1 MKRSHHNFRKA
12 PPYFSLQTLTN
23 VFVGISSLFALTC
36 PILFTPIVADD
47 FFNPLYQLSRTG
59 GGYWSSLEY
68 GVSSAWNGAS
78 LRIVGNAVG
87 ALANNVQTDFSG
99 RLGIPFGFTFGLIK
113 FIGFLALAT
122 ALTYYLKAVL
132 IQAGS
137 VWKSYSPVFI
147 INCVLIGST
156 MQIHALWSNDPVAG
170 YPLPGTYTAAFS
182 IFLLG
187 LATQWS
193 PVVTWKKVLTLSIL
207 AIALLLYY
215 ELTFFIAP
223 LISML
228 IIRAG
233 WKKRVK
239 FDLLLKSIVPTAMVF
254 FVVVLSRLKT
264 SSNVSE
270 YGGSTLR
277 GGSRV
282 ISETLLSFVSS
293 MPSAGWHL
301 SSENVSFSQ
310 SLRPYSFAVV
320 VLSALAFMLSVI
332 QINNTQRASSK
343 RNLVWAILPVVAI
356 GLSATL
362 LQSSTVKV
370 QDEIN
375 RVGQV
380 YTFYPSVIAIF
391 VLGTAVLIISLIDF
405 RKILTMMLLSL
416 ALFAGVQN
424 TFNWGLLDKMN
435 SVLIPNRS
443 LISTLGGNVEMLT
456 RCDNLRAWS
465 GGNWP
470 DYYEIGV
477 IDGLNQFADLYW
489 ADDYCAHF
497 IRPD

>member
-1 MKRSHHNFRKA
+1 VKRLLFSFGGTLPNF
-12 PPYFSLQTLTN
+12 PLPTLAN

-47 FFNPLYQLSRTG
+47 FFNPLYQLSKTG

-68 GVSSAWNGAS
+68 GVASAWNGAS

-87 ALANNVQTDFSG
+87 AVTNNVLTDFSG
-99 RLGIPFGFTFGLIK
+99 RLGVPFGFTFGLIK

-122 ALTYYLKAVL
+122 ALTYYLKTVL
-132 IQAGS
+132 IQAGT

-147 INCVLIGST
+147 INCILTGST
-156 MQIHALWSNDPVAG
+156 LQIHALWSNDPVAG

-182 IFLLG
+182 IFILG
-187 LATQWS
+187 VATQWS
-193 PVVTWKKVLTLSIL
+193 PAITWKKVITLSIL

-223 LISML
+223 LISTL

-233 WKKRVK
+233 WRKRVK
-239 FDLLLKSIVPTAMVF
+239 FDLLLKSVVPTVTVF

-264 SSNVSE
+264 SSNASE

-282 ISETLLSFVSS
+282 LSETLLSFISS
-293 MPSAGWHL
+293 LPGAGWNL
-301 SSENVSFSQ
+301 SSENVSFFQ

-320 VLSALAFMLSVI
+320 ILSTVAFTLAII
-332 QINNTQRASSK
+332 QINNKERTSSK
-343 RNLVWAILPVVAI
+343 RDLVWGTLPVVAV

-405 RKILTMMLLSL
+405 KKILTMTLLSL
-416 ALFAGVQN
+416 ALFAGMQN

-443 LISTLGGNVEMLT
+443 VISTLTGNVDMLT